1 MESRTATA
9 FPEAAVLHCHAGTM
23 ALKGNLPDN
32 ARASFQQALALNP
45 LLWEAFEGLCALGG
59 SLPTNAY
66 PDVADFVQETYP
78 TSRASSPNGRPHENL
93 RPEKTQCSDLPQL
106 VQASLPL
113 PLGVTGI
120 SSTYGRPTRRSPVRQ
135 ARAIHCT

>member
-59 SLPTNAY
+59 PVLTNTY
-66 PDVADFVQETYP
+66 PGVADSVQETSL
-78 TSRASSPNGRPHENL
+78 TSKASSPRGRHHENL
-93 RPEKTQCSDLPQL
+93 RQTKIRYSGLPRL
-106 VQASLPL
+106 LRVSLPL
-113 PLGVTGI
+113 PLAVTEI
-120 SSTYGRPTRRSPVRQ
+120 SSAYGGLT
-135 ARAIHCT
+135 